1 MLPEVAGASFALGKQ
16 ALVIGDQLQIEPIWS
31 IPESIDIGN
40 LHAAELLGKEE
51 DAYERLCQSGRSAAS
66 GSVMQIAQRLSRY
79 HYDPEMARGMFLYE
93 HHRCFDEIAGLPV
106 TRRVIKANPHPQA
119 RTRRGK
125 RLKNAAAG
133 KGNRDGLPALGY
145 LHVDGLCQKS
155 SGGGSRHNLYEAQ
168 TIAAWLAEHRE
179 SLQAQYGKPL
189 HCMWAS

>member
-1 MLPEVAGASFALGKQ
+1 MKLTPCIVSTLFMLPKKMQVARRDEKNFSRNYLYDFADLLIVDEAGQVLPEVAGASFALGKQ

-93 HHRCFDEIAGLPV
+93 HHRCFDEIVSYCNALCYQGKLIP
-106 TRRVIKANPHPQA
+106 K
-119 RTRRGK
+119 RGP
-125 RLKNAAAG
+125 RWQ
-133 KGNRDGLPALGY
+133 R
-145 LHVDGLCQKS
+145 
-155 SGGGSRHNLYEAQ
+155 
-168 TIAAWLAEHRE
+168 
-179 SLQAQYGKPL
+179 
-189 HCMWAS
+189 